1 MGLFGFGK
9 EKKAKAEAA
18 VKDALIRHPSI
29 QILMENIISPPENHQ
44 WLNTVGGYY
53 DSRLR
58 TVIVAKDTLGVH
70 CCPPSELT
78 KQDSNHEAVRVT
90 FTELGYTPL
99 PGYKDENG
107 DYILEVSK
115 VAELFAEEVKQRIAA
130 ACPNYALGNV
140 IVDTDSDGTFQVAYF
155 TYRLPAL
162 QWKSWF

>member
-18 VKDALIRHPSI
+18 VRSALANHPAIEIVI
-29 QILMENIISPPENHQ
+29 QNIISPPEEHQ

-53 DSRLR
+53 DLRLR

-78 KQDSNHEAVRVT
+78 KKDSNHEAVRVA
-90 FTELGYTPL
+90 FTDLGYTPL

-107 DYILEVSK
+107 DYILEVAR
-115 VAELFAEEVKQRIAA
+115 VAELLAEEVKRRISE
-130 ACPNYALGNV
+130 ACPNYAVGNI
-140 IVDTDSDGTFQVAYF
+140 IVYTDSDSTFEVAYF

-162 QWKSWF
+162 QWKDWF